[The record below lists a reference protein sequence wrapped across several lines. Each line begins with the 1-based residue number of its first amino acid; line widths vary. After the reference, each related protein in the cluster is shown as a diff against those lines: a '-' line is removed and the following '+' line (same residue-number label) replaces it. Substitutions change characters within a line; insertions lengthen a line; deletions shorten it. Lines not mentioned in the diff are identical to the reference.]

1 MEVKNSSTSRRLK
14 YGSNYIVL
22 SLIVLGI
29 LAVLNFFF
37 LRHFYRID
45 LTQDKRFTLTSST
58 KEVLGNL
65 DDLINIKLY
74 FTKKLPPYLVNLKG
88 DITDVLDEFQAYAG
102 GNISVTFID
111 PTDNPA
117 MQQELRFMGIPQI
130 QLNIIEKDQA
140 QLTNIYLG
148 MAIFYADKKEIIPF
162 ISSTSNLEYDLTSK
176 ILKLTSTES
185 KTVGIY
191 TGTGHDLT
199 QDYQAVKQLLESQY
213 TVQPVPLAPGDT
225 TLESINTLIVAGP
238 RDLTDLQKYQIDQLL
253 MRGVKIVFLVDTVDI
268 GDGLQASSFSPG
280 INDLLQHYG
289 VKVEENMVLDRSNA
303 NASFRSGFMTFR
315 LPYPFWVKV
324 TIEGF
329 DPDNPA
335 VSNLESLVLPWTSSL
350 TVLEE
355 KPATVTITPL
365 ASSTPVSWLRKG
377 FYSLDPQQRFLSPET
392 ETESHTLILA
402 ASGTFTSFFADKPIP
417 VVEQADAAPQVSPDT
432 ETLKVS
438 PDTKF
443 VLLGN
448 SRFIDNDIITQFQ
461 DNQVFLLNIIDW
473 LTLGDKL
480 IGIRSRGATDRPL
493 KETTEYTKTLIKAFN
508 MIVIPLLII
517 FFGLV
522 RFYLRKR
529 RRGRDVLSR

>member
-148 MAIFYADKKEIIPF
+148 MAIFYADKNEIIPF

-176 ILKLTSTES
+176 ILKLTSTDS
-185 KTVGIY
+185 KAVGIY
-191 TGTGHDLT
+191 L
-199 QDYQAVKQLLESQY
+199 S
-213 TVQPVPLAPGDT
+213 
-225 TLESINTLIVAGP
+225 LIH
-238 RDLTDLQKYQIDQLL
+238 I
-253 MRGVKIVFLVDTVDI
+253 
-268 GDGLQASSFSPG
+268 
-280 INDLLQHYG
+280 
-289 VKVEENMVLDRSNA
+289 
-303 NASFRSGFMTFR
+303 
-315 LPYPFWVKV
+315 
-324 TIEGF
+324 
-329 DPDNPA
+329 
-335 VSNLESLVLPWTSSL
+335 
-350 TVLEE
+350 
-355 KPATVTITPL
+355 
-365 ASSTPVSWLRKG
+365 
-377 FYSLDPQQRFLSPET
+377 
-392 ETESHTLILA
+392 
-402 ASGTFTSFFADKPIP
+402 
-417 VVEQADAAPQVSPDT
+417 
-432 ETLKVS
+432 
-438 PDTKF
+438 
-443 VLLGN
+443 
-448 SRFIDNDIITQFQ
+448 
-461 DNQVFLLNIIDW
+461 
-473 LTLGDKL
+473 
-480 IGIRSRGATDRPL
+480 
-493 KETTEYTKTLIKAFN
+493 
-508 MIVIPLLII
+508 
-517 FFGLV
+517 
-522 RFYLRKR
+522 
-529 RRGRDVLSR
+529 